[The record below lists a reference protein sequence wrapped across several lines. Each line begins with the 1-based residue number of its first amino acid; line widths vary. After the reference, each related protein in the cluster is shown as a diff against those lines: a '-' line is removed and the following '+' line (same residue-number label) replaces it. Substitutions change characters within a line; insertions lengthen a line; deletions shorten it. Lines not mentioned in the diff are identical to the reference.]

1 MKWNELDYKLSS
13 IHGNE
18 KRKSDNV
25 AVKIVDRN
33 GMLLNY
39 VTKVEYKEDYVS
51 QIRMVFVKLLGSIL
65 KLLLIN
71 ISPDY
76 NLRGIY
82 V

>member
-39 VTKVEYKEDYVS
+39 TTKVEYKEEYSEPDKYGHCKITGQYLEV
-51 QIRMVFVKLLGSIL
+51 V
-65 KLLLIN
+65 IN
-71 ISPDY
+71 
-76 NLRGIY
+76 
-82 V
+82 

>member
-39 VTKVEYKEDYVS
+39 VTKVEYREDYSEPDKNGLCKITGQYLEV
-51 QIRMVFVKLLGSIL
+51 V
-65 KLLLIN
+65 IN
-71 ISPDY
+71 
-76 NLRGIY
+76 
-82 V
+82 